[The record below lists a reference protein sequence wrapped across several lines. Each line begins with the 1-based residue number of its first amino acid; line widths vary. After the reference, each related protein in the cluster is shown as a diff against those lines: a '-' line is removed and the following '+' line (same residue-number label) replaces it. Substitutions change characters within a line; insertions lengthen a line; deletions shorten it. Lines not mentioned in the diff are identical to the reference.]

1 MVASI
6 QTFTYIYVR
15 HYWNIKT
22 GIIAG
27 INDEFTTFGH
37 FVVVFDDVLLSLRIF
52 DGIELIEIE
61 KVNADDC
68 CLIMTK
74 AIKSVYLIVEYKC
87 KCMVLIIIVFL
98 MLYQ

>member
-27 INDEFTTFGH
+27 VLDIDH
-37 FVVVFDDVLLSLRIF
+37 FIVVFDVLFSLLMT

>member
-15 HYWNIKT
+15 HYWNIKR

-27 INDEFTTFGH
+27 VLDIDH
-37 FVVVFDDVLLSLRIF
+37 FVVVLFSLRIF
-52 DGIELIEIE
+52 DDIERINLES
-61 KVNADDC
+61 VNAHDC

-74 AIKSVYLIVEYKC
+74 AIKLIY
-87 KCMVLIIIVFL
+87 IRG
-98 MLYQ
+98 